1 MHTANPSLAVVS
13 SAQELKHR
21 YQRNMLFA
29 EAVIIAVI
37 ALALSAFALNSGPS
51 EPLPVTLITDT
62 ITVDVLPPPPPIDPE
77 QVKAI
82 RIEKDEPKP
91 KFLVPEEGPDSEIT
105 EDYVLPSQSELAII
119 NAPTGLD
126 LGGLDGKSLQVTADL
141 ADYIPSPDTFIA
153 VEEQPQKVYAP
164 APTYPE
170 IARKAGIEGSVW
182 LKVLIW
188 TDGSVRDVIV
198 LRESGA
204 NAGFE
209 EAAIAA
215 ARQSIW
221 RPALQNKQPVAL
233 WVAYEV
239 KFRLK

>member
-1 MHTANPSLAVVS
+1 MHTANASLAAVS
-13 SAQELKHR
+13 SAQELKNR

-37 ALALSAFALNSGPS
+37 AVAISAFALTSGPG
-51 EPLPVTLITDT
+51 EPLPVSLIADT
-62 ITVDVLPPPPPIDPE
+62 IKVDILPPPPPVDPE
-77 QVKAI
+77 QAQAI
-82 RIEKDEPKP
+82 TIKQDVPKP
-91 KFLVPEEGPDSEIT
+91 EFRLPEEGPDAEIT
-105 EDYVLPSQSELAII
+105 EDYVLPSQAELAII
-119 NAPTGLD
+119 NAPTGFD
-126 LGGLDGKSLQVTADL
+126 LGGLDGKSLQVTPDL

-164 APTYPE
+164 APAYPE

-188 TDGSVRDVIV
+188 TDGSVRDVMV

-204 NAGFE
+204 HAGFE
-209 EAAIAA
+209 EAAVAA
-215 ARQSIW
+215 ARQSKW
-221 RPALQNKQPVAL
+221 RPAMQNKQPVAL
-233 WVAYEV
+233 WAAYEV